1 MCGAYRRCG
10 PCFLH
15 AYLNTSNY
23 MALRLLI
30 KNNLPERENYTA
42 KGGPTHFFKQR
53 AEKKRR
59 KSLGYSRFFSPL
71 HLDPAF
77 ILGVMS
83 AAAVMST
90 SPSSS
95 SSDSTAMPGNKKKIN
110 HLYLEYR

>member
-1 MCGAYRRCG
+1 
-10 PCFLH
+10 
-15 AYLNTSNY
+15 
-23 MALRLLI
+23 MALRLLL
-30 KNNLPERENYTA
+30 KNNLPERKNNAA
-42 KGGPTHFFKQR
+42 KQGLTRFFKQR

-77 ILGVMS
+77 ILGATS

-95 SSDSTAMPGNKKKIN
+95 STDSTAMPGNKQK
-110 HLYLEYR
+110 